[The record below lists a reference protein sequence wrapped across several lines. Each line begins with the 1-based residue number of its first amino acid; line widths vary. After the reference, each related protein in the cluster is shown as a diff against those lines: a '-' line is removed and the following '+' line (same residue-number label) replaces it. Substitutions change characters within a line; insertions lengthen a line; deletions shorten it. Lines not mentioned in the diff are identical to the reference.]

1 MSHVLRRA
9 LRALLA
15 TLCLAS
21 STFTFAHQLQVEP
34 VAIKIRPQS
43 SFYTLEFT
51 GNVQDITQI
60 PEVTKDI
67 QCVQGNSFTPAAT
80 KALEQYINQRF
91 QMGDNGVPIPGEIQ
105 LIEHEAGL
113 DPTKA
118 RFKLLIRYA
127 RTTGGQARPLQ
138 IASTLFDYL
147 PNALATINVAG
158 FQRNLKP
165 GESTEVDASNL
176 ASNLLRNVIDFLWLG
191 AIHIW
196 EGLDH
201 LLFIFGLLLV
211 APNLRMLIK
220 VLTGFTIA
228 HSITLILSALQIVSV
243 PGKFVDPLV
252 AVSIIFVGV
261 ENIVAKKHDRRF
273 WIAAGFGLIHGF
285 AFAGNLRAAGLPEG
299 NALFWSLL
307 SFNVGVELAQLSVCL
322 GAWPILKYLEKS
334 MEKGAKRGGIAYPAI
349 VRFASG
355 GIAAMGLWLFI
366 KLFVAAE

>member
-1 MSHVLRRA
+1 M
-9 LRALLA
+9 
-15 TLCLAS
+15 
-21 STFTFAHQLQVEP
+21 
-34 VAIKIRPQS
+34 
-43 SFYTLEFT
+43 
-51 GNVQDITQI
+51 
-60 PEVTKDI
+60 
-67 QCVQGNSFTPAAT
+67 
-80 KALEQYINQRF
+80 
-91 QMGDNGVPIPGEIQ
+91 
-105 LIEHEAGL
+105 
-113 DPTKA
+113 
-118 RFKLLIRYA
+118 
-127 RTTGGQARPLQ
+127 Q

-147 PNALATINVAG
+147 PNAIATINIAG

-165 GESTEVDASNL
+165 GESTTVDASNL

-196 EGLDH
+196 EGVDH

-211 APNLRMLIK
+211 APNLKMLIK

-261 ENIVAKKHDRRF
+261 ENIVAKKHDKRF

-334 MEKGAKRGGIAYPAI
+334 LEKGAKRGGIAYPAI

>member
-1 MSHVLRRA
+1 M
-9 LRALLA
+9 
-15 TLCLAS
+15 
-21 STFTFAHQLQVEP
+21 
-34 VAIKIRPQS
+34 
-43 SFYTLEFT
+43 
-51 GNVQDITQI
+51 
-60 PEVTKDI
+60 
-67 QCVQGNSFTPAAT
+67 
-80 KALEQYINQRF
+80 
-91 QMGDNGVPIPGEIQ
+91 
-105 LIEHEAGL
+105 
-113 DPTKA
+113 
-118 RFKLLIRYA
+118 
-127 RTTGGQARPLQ
+127 
-138 IASTLFDYL
+138 
-147 PNALATINVAG
+147 
-158 FQRNLKP
+158 
-165 GESTEVDASNL
+165 
-176 ASNLLRNVIDFLWLG
+176 DFLWLG

-196 EGLDH
+196 EGVDH

-211 APNLRMLIK
+211 APNLKMLIK

-261 ENIVAKKHDRRF
+261 ENIVSKKHDKRF

-322 GAWPILKYLEKS
+322 AAWPILKYLEKS
-334 MEKGAKRGGIAYPAI
+334 LEKGAKRGGIAYPAI
-349 VRFASG
+349 VKFASG